1 MPNIQGRFGRVI
13 VAEGNDAAA
22 QILIR
27 QMQILG
33 AKVTHVSSYH
43 AFCAACDGGY
53 DLFLCGSNFADADP
67 FELVEQAQGVAPD
80 MPVVM
85 VSATLVDIRS
95 DPAGHHVR
103 ALVPKPAT
111 RRGLIKND
119 LAACPCPE
127 RFADVHKF

>member
-1 MPNIQGRFGRVI
+1 
-13 VAEGNDAAA
+13 
-22 QILIR
+22 
-27 QMQILG
+27 
-33 AKVTHVSSYH
+33 
-43 AFCAACDGGY
+43 
-53 DLFLCGSNFADADP
+53 
-67 FELVEQAQGVAPD
+67 LVEQAQGVAPD